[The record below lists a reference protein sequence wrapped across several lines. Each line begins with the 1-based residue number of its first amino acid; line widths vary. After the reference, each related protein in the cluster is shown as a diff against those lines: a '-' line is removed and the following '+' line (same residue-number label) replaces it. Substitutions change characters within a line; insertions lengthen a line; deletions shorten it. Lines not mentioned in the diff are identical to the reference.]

1 MTDTIVT
8 PVTTVIVV
16 RHGETEWNRE
26 RRMQGQRDSSLSPLG
41 REQARRLGER
51 LKATPFQALY
61 VSDLQRALDTARE
74 VVDRAPVEPVVDPL
88 LRERAFGIFEGLTA
102 EDMKTRYPDE
112 YARFKTRDPDYAV
125 PEGESARVFHQRVV
139 TWYEAMV
146 QRHPGETVVTVTH
159 GQVLASLF
167 RHAQGIALD
176 APRSFELYNAGL
188 NTFVRDAA
196 GWRATALNDIRH
208 LGDDALTWS

>member
-1 MTDTIVT
+1 MTD
-8 PVTTVIVV
+8 TTVIVV

-26 RRMQGQRDSSLSPLG
+26 RRMQGQHDSSLSALG

-51 LKATPFQALY
+51 LKTTPFQALY
-61 VSDLQRALDTARE
+61 VSDLKRALDTARA
-74 VVDRAPVEPVVDPL
+74 VVNMAPVEPVVDPQ

-102 EDMKTRYPDE
+102 EDMKAQYPDE

-125 PEGESARVFHQRVV
+125 PDGESARVFHQRVV
-139 TWYEAMV
+139 AWYEAMAA
-146 QRHPGETVVTVTH
+146 RHAGETVVTVTH

-167 RHAQGIALD
+167 RHAQHIDLA

-188 NTFVRDAA
+188 NTFVRGPD
-196 GWRATALNDIRH
+196 GWRAAAMNDIRH
-208 LGDDALTWS
+208 LGDDALTWA

>member
-1 MTDTIVT
+1 MTD
-8 PVTTVIVV
+8 TTVIVV

-26 RRMQGQRDSSLSPLG
+26 HRMQGQRDSSLSALG
-41 REQARRLGER
+41 RVQARRLAER
-51 LKATPFQALY
+51 LKATPFHALY
-61 VSDLQRALDTARE
+61 VSDLQRAIDTARA
-74 VVDRAPVEPVVDPL
+74 VVELAPVEPVVDPQ

-102 EDMKTRYPDE
+102 EDMKARYPDE

-125 PEGESARVFHQRVV
+125 PDGESARAFHQRVIA
-139 TWYEAMV
+139 WYESMAR
-146 QRHPGETVVTVTH
+146 RHPGETVVTVTH

-167 RHAQGIALD
+167 RHAQGIDLA

-196 GWRATALNDIRH
+196 GWRAAAMNDIRH
-208 LGDDALTWS
+208 LGDDALTWA